1 MKTID
6 LFAGVG
12 GIRLGMEQAGFNTVF
27 SNDFDAKCQMTFDLN
42 FSDPSMTCES
52 IDDLDF
58 DSIPDFDVLTG
69 GFPCQ
74 PFSVAGKRGGFKDER
89 GNHFFTIAR
98 LIDLRRPTAFLLEN
112 VKGLLTH
119 DNGDTFN
126 TILGTLHK
134 LGYFIRWKVLNSKVH
149 ANIPQN
155 RERLFI
161 VGFKQEEHASKF
173 HFPEPIPLTKTYE
186 DFLEIR
192 EKWSRTKI
200 TEGKVYD
207 ALQEFGV
214 KEGYSYQWRYNY
226 IREHKAK
233 GCIPCLVTVGKS
245 PIIKSFEV
253 GWDSKIPIFRHLTT
267 KECFNLQGFPYDY
280 KMPYSFMHERHLYKQ
295 AGNSVTVPLIKRIA
309 DGIRISTTPTQTVNL
324 K

>member
-12 GIRLGMEQAGFNTVF
+12 GIRLGMEQAGFTTVF
-27 SNDFDAKCQMTFDLN
+27 SNDFDSKCQITFDLN
-42 FSDPSMTCES
+42 FSDPSMTCKS
-52 IDDLDF
+52 IDALDF

-112 VKGLLTH
+112 VKGLHTH
-119 DNGDTFN
+119 DGGDTFR
-126 TILGTLHK
+126 TILRTLYE

-295 AGNSVTVPLIKRIA
+295 AGNSVTIPLIKRIA
-309 DGIRISTTPTQTVNL
+309 DGIRISTTHHPNG
-324 K
+324 

>member
-12 GIRLGMEQAGFNTVF
+12 GIRLGMEQAGFTTVF
-27 SNDFDAKCQMTFDLN
+27 SNDFDAKCQITFDLN
-42 FSDPSMTCES
+42 FRDPSMTCES

-58 DSIPDFDVLTG
+58 DSIPYFDVLTG

-112 VKGLLTH
+112 VKGLLTN
-119 DNGDTFN
+119 DNKDTFN
-126 TILGTLHK
+126 TILETLYK
-134 LGYFIRWKVLNSKVH
+134 LGYSLHWKVLNSKIH

-161 VGFKQEEHASKF
+161 VGFKQEKHASKF
-173 HFPEPIPLTKTYE
+173 KFPEPETLTTTYK
-186 DFLEIR
+186 DFLEDKVDSKYFIQ
-192 EKWSRTKI
+192 ES
-200 TEGKVYD
+200 KVYD

-245 PIIKSFEV
+245 PIVKQ
-253 GWDSKIPIFRHLTT
+253 GWILRHLTP
-267 KECFNLQGFPYDY
+267 KECFNLQGFPEDY
-280 KMPYSFMHERHLYKQ
+280 RLPDIHDRHLYKQ
-295 AGNSVTVPLIKRIA
+295 AGNSVTVPLIKSIA
-309 DGIRISTTPTQTVNL
+309 DGIRISTA
-324 K
+324 

>member
-12 GIRLGMEQAGFNTVF
+12 GIRLGMEQAGFTTVF
-27 SNDFDAKCQMTFDLN
+27 SNDFDTKCQMTFDLN
-42 FSDPSMTCES
+42 FSNPSMTCKS

-112 VKGLLTH
+112 VKGLHTH
-119 DNGDTFN
+119 DGGDTFR
-126 TILGTLHK
+126 TILETLESIQYHVK
-134 LGYFIRWKVLNSKVH
+134 STILNSKVH

-186 DFLEIR
+186 DFLEDNVDSKYFIQ
-192 EKWSRTKI
+192 
-200 TEGKVYD
+200 EGKVYD

-226 IREHKAK
+226 VREHKAK

-245 PIIKSFEV
+245 PIIKQDELL
-253 GWDSKIPIFRHLTT
+253 RHLTP
-267 KECFNLQGFPYDY
+267 KECFNLQGFPKDY
-280 KMPYSFMHERHLYKQ
+280 RLPDIHERHLYKQ
-295 AGNSVTVPLIKRIA
+295 AGNSVTIPLIKRIA
-309 DGIRISTTPTQTVNL
+309 DGIRISTTHHPNG
-324 K
+324 

>member
-1 MKTID
+1 MDIIPQHSTRMVNMKTID

-12 GIRLGMEQAGFNTVF
+12 GIRLGMEQAGFTTVF
-27 SNDFDAKCQMTFDLN
+27 SNDFDVKCQMTFDLN

-119 DNGDTFN
+119 DGGDTFN
-126 TILGTLHK
+126 TILETLYK
-134 LGYFIRWKVLNSKVH
+134 LGYSIHWKVLNSKVH
-149 ANIPQN
+149 GNIPQN

-161 VGFKQEEHASKF
+161 IGFKHEKHASKF
-173 HFPEPIPLTKTYE
+173 HFPEPETLTATYE
-186 DFLEIR
+186 DFLEDKVDSKYFIQ
-192 EKWSRTKI
+192 ES
-200 TEGKVYD
+200 KVYD

-226 IREHKAK
+226 IREHKTK

-245 PIIKSFEV
+245 PIVKQ
-253 GWDSKIPIFRHLTT
+253 GWIHRHLTP

-280 KMPYSFMHERHLYKQ
+280 SLPAIHERHLYKQ
-295 AGNSVTVPLIKRIA
+295 AGNSVTVPLIKKIA
-309 DGIRISTTPTQTVNL
+309 DGIRVSTA
-324 K
+324 

>member
-27 SNDFDAKCQMTFDLN
+27 SNDFDTKCQMTFDLN
-42 FSDPSMTCES
+42 FSDPSMTCKS
-52 IDDLDF
+52 IDDLLHNE
-58 DSIPDFDVLTG
+58 IPDFDVLTG

-126 TILGTLHK
+126 TILETLYK
-134 LGYFIRWKVLNSKVH
+134 LGYSIHWKVLNSKVH

-161 VGFKQEEHASKF
+161 VGFKQEEHAAKF

-186 DFLEIR
+186 DFLEDNVDSKYFIQ
-192 EKWSRTKI
+192 
-200 TEGKVYD
+200 EGKVYD

-226 IREHKAK
+226 VREHKAK

-245 PIIKSFEV
+245 PIIKQDELL
-253 GWDSKIPIFRHLTT
+253 RHLTP
-267 KECFNLQGFPYDY
+267 KECFNLQGFPKDY
-280 KMPYSFMHERHLYKQ
+280 RLPDIHERHLYKQ
-295 AGNSVTVPLIKRIA
+295 AGNSVTIPLIKRIA
-309 DGIRISTTPTQTVNL
+309 DGIRISTTPHPNG
-324 K
+324 

>member
-12 GIRLGMEQAGFNTVF
+12 GIRLGMEQAGFTTVF

-119 DNGDTFN
+119 DNKDTFN
-126 TILGTLHK
+126 TILETLYK
-134 LGYFIRWKVLNSKVH
+134 LGYSLHWNVRNSKVH
-149 ANIPQN
+149 SNIPHN
-155 RERLFI
+155 RERIFI
-161 VGFKQEEHASKF
+161 VGFKHESHSAWFE
-173 HFPEPIPLTKTYE
+173 FPDEVKLTNTYE
-186 DFLEIR
+186 NFLEDEVDSKYFIQ
-192 EKWSRTKI
+192 
-200 TEGKVYD
+200 EGKVYD

-214 KEGYSYQWRYNY
+214 KEGFSYQWRYNY
-226 IREHKAK
+226 VREHKAK
-233 GCIPCLVTVGKS
+233 GCIPCLVTVGNS
-245 PIIKSFEV
+245 PIIKQ
-253 GWDSKIPIFRHLTT
+253 DDILRYLTP
-267 KECFNLQGFPYDY
+267 KECFNLQGFPKDY
-280 KMPYSFMHERHLYKQ
+280 KLPTDINKRHLYKQ
-295 AGNSVTVPLIKRIA
+295 AGNSVTVPLIKSIA
-309 DGIRISTTPTQTVNL
+309 DGIRISTA
-324 K
+324 

>member
-27 SNDFDAKCQMTFDLN
+27 SNDFDTKCQMTFDLN

-98 LIDLRRPTAFLLEN
+98 LIDLRRPKAFLLEN

-119 DNGDTFN
+119 DNGDTFR
-126 TILGTLHK
+126 TILETLENIQYHVK
-134 LGYFIRWKVLNSKVH
+134 YAILNSKVH

-161 VGFKQEEHASKF
+161 VGFKSKMAYDWF
-173 HFPEPIPLTKTYE
+173 KWPTKVELTTTVFDLLQSKVSDEYNV
-186 DFLEIR
+186 
-192 EKWSRTKI
+192 KP
-200 TEGKVYD
+200 KVYD
-207 ALQEFGV
+207 KLMEFGM
-214 KEGYSYQWRYNY
+214 KEGHVYQWRYNY
-226 IREHKAK
+226 VREHKHK
-233 GCIPCLVTVGKS
+233 GVSPCLVTVGPS
-245 PIIKSFEV
+245 PIVKVDDVI
-253 GWDSKIPIFRHLTT
+253 RHLTP
-267 KECFNLQGFPYDY
+267 KECFNLQGFNSNYQLPSIHD
-280 KMPYSFMHERHLYKQ
+280 RHLYKQ
-295 AGNSVTVPLIKRIA
+295 AGNSVTVPLIERIA
-309 DGIRISTTPTQTVNL
+309 EQIDRSAI
-324 K
+324 

>member
-12 GIRLGMEQAGFNTVF
+12 GIRLGMEQAGFTTVF

-112 VKGLLTH
+112 VKGLHTH
-119 DNGDTFN
+119 DGGDTFR
-126 TILGTLHK
+126 TILETLESIQYHVK
-134 LGYFIRWKVLNSKVH
+134 STVLNSKVH

-161 VGFKQEEHASKF
+161 VGFKQAEHAAKF
-173 HFPEPIPLTKTYE
+173 HFVAPELLTKTYE
-186 DFLEIR
+186 DFLEDKVDSKYFIQ
-192 EKWSRTKI
+192 ES
-200 TEGKVYD
+200 KVYD

-295 AGNSVTVPLIKRIA
+295 AGNSVTVPIIRRIA
-309 DGIRISTTPTQTVNL
+309 DGIRVSTA
-324 K
+324 

>member
-12 GIRLGMEQAGFNTVF
+12 GIRLGMEQAGFTTVF

-119 DNGDTFN
+119 DNKDTFN
-126 TILGTLHK
+126 TILETLYK
-134 LGYFIRWKVLNSKVH
+134 LGYSLHWKVLNSKIH

-161 VGFKQEEHASKF
+161 VGFKHQSHSSWFE
-173 HFPEPIPLTKTYE
+173 FPDKVDLTTTYE
-186 DFLEIR
+186 DFLEDKVDSKYFIQ
-192 EKWSRTKI
+192 ES
-200 TEGKVYD
+200 KVYD

-245 PIIKSFEV
+245 PIVKQ
-253 GWDSKIPIFRHLTT
+253 GWILRHLTP
-267 KECFNLQGFPYDY
+267 KECFNLQGFPEDY
-280 KMPYSFMHERHLYKQ
+280 RLPDIHDRHLYKQ

-309 DGIRISTTPTQTVNL
+309 DGIRISTA
-324 K
+324 

>member
-27 SNDFDAKCQMTFDLN
+27 SNDFDTKCQMTFDLN

-126 TILGTLHK
+126 TILGTLYK

-161 VGFKQEEHASKF
+161 VGFKQAEHAAKF
-173 HFPEPIPLTKTYE
+173 HFVAPELLTKTYE
-186 DFLEIR
+186 DFLEDEVDSKYFIQ
-192 EKWSRTKI
+192 
-200 TEGKVYD
+200 EGKVYD
-207 ALQEFGV
+207 ALQEFGI
-214 KEGYSYQWRYNY
+214 ESGYSYQWRYNY
-226 IREHKAK
+226 VREHKAK

-245 PIIKSFEV
+245 PIIKQDELL
-253 GWDSKIPIFRHLTT
+253 RHLTP
-267 KECFNLQGFPYDY
+267 KECFNLQGFPYE
-280 KMPYSFMHERHLYKQ
+280 YSLPDLHERHLYKQ
-295 AGNSVTVPLIKRIA
+295 AGNSVTIPLIKRIA
-309 DGIRISTTPTQTVNL
+309 DGIKVSTTPTQTVNL

>member
-1 MKTID
+1 MDIIPQHSTRMVNMKTID

-12 GIRLGMEQAGFNTVF
+12 GIRLGMEQAGFTTVF
-27 SNDFDAKCQMTFDLN
+27 SNDFDVKCQMTFDLN

-119 DNGDTFN
+119 DGGDTFN
-126 TILGTLHK
+126 TILETLYK
-134 LGYFIRWKVLNSKVH
+134 LGYSLHWKVLNSKIH

-161 VGFKQEEHASKF
+161 IGFKHEKHASKF
-173 HFPEPIPLTKTYE
+173 HFPEPETLTATYE
-186 DFLEIR
+186 DFLEDKVDSKYFIQ
-192 EKWSRTKI
+192 ES
-200 TEGKVYD
+200 KVYD

-226 IREHKAK
+226 IREHKTK

-245 PIIKSFEV
+245 PIVKQ
-253 GWDSKIPIFRHLTT
+253 GWIHRHLTP

-280 KMPYSFMHERHLYKQ
+280 SLPAIHERHLYKQ
-295 AGNSVTVPLIKRIA
+295 AGNSVTVPLIKKIA
-309 DGIRISTTPTQTVNL
+309 DGIRVSTA
-324 K
+324 

>member
-27 SNDFDAKCQMTFDLN
+27 SNDFDEKCQVTFDLN
-42 FSDPSMTCES
+42 FSDPSMTCKS
-52 IDDLDF
+52 IDELDF

-119 DNGDTFN
+119 DNGDTFR
-126 TILGTLHK
+126 TILETLKSMQYHVE
-134 LGYFIRWKVLNSKVH
+134 RVVLNSKIH

-155 RERLFI
+155 RERIFI
-161 VGFKQEEHASKF
+161 VGFKHESDSSWFE
-173 HFPEPIPLTKTYE
+173 FPDEVNLTTTYE
-186 DFLEIR
+186 DFLEDEVDSKYFIQ
-192 EKWSRTKI
+192 
-200 TEGKVYD
+200 EGKVYD

-226 IREHKAK
+226 VREHKAK
-233 GCIPCLVTVGKS
+233 GCIPCLVTVGNS
-245 PIIKSFEV
+245 PIIKQGEV
-253 GWDSKIPIFRHLTT
+253 LRYLTP
-267 KECFNLQGFPYDY
+267 KECFNLQGFPKDY
-280 KMPYSFMHERHLYKQ
+280 KLPTDINERHLYKQ

-309 DGIRISTTPTQTVNL
+309 DGIRISTA
-324 K
+324 

>member
-1 MKTID
+1 MVNMKTID

-42 FSDPSMTCES
+42 FSNPSMTCKS
-52 IDDLDF
+52 IDDLLHNE
-58 DSIPDFDVLTG
+58 IPDFDVLTG

-134 LGYFIRWKVLNSKVH
+134 LGYSIRWKVLNSKVH
-149 ANIPQN
+149 ASIPQN

-161 VGFKQEEHASKF
+161 VGFKQAEHAAKF
-173 HFPEPIPLTKTYE
+173 HFVAPELLTKTYE
-186 DFLEIR
+186 DFLEDKVDSKYFIQ
-192 EKWSRTKI
+192 ES
-200 TEGKVYD
+200 KVYD

-226 IREHKAK
+226 VREHKAK

-245 PIIKSFEV
+245 PIVKQ
-253 GWDSKIPIFRHLTT
+253 GWLLRHLTP
-267 KECFNLQGFPYDY
+267 KECFNLQGFPKDY
-280 KMPYSFMHERHLYKQ
+280 KLPDIHERHLYKQ
-295 AGNSVTVPLIKRIA
+295 AGNSVTVPIIRRIA
-309 DGIRISTTPTQTVNL
+309 DGIRVSTA
-324 K
+324 

>member
-12 GIRLGMEQAGFNTVF
+12 GIRLGMEQAGFTTVF
-27 SNDFDAKCQMTFDLN
+27 SNDFDANCQITFDLN
-42 FSDPSMTCES
+42 FSDPSMTCKS
-52 IDDLDF
+52 IDALDF
-58 DSIPDFDVLTG
+58 DNIPDFDVLTG

-112 VKGLLTH
+112 VKGLHTH
-119 DNGDTFN
+119 DGGDTFR
-126 TILGTLHK
+126 TILRTLYG

-186 DFLEIR
+186 DFLEDKVDSKYFIQ
-192 EKWSRTKI
+192 ES
-200 TEGKVYD
+200 KVYD

-245 PIIKSFEV
+245 PIIKQDELL
-253 GWDSKIPIFRHLTT
+253 RHLTP
-267 KECFNLQGFPYDY
+267 KECFNLQGFPKDY
-280 KMPYSFMHERHLYKQ
+280 RLPDIHERHLYKQ
-295 AGNSVTVPLIKRIA
+295 AGNSVTVPLIKRIT
-309 DGIRISTTPTQTVNL
+309 DGISTSTTPHSNG
-324 K
+324 

>member
-27 SNDFDAKCQMTFDLN
+27 SNDFDEKCQVTFDLN
-42 FSDPSMTCES
+42 FSDPSMTCKS
-52 IDDLDF
+52 IDELDF

-119 DNGDTFN
+119 DNKDTFN
-126 TILGTLHK
+126 TILETLYK
-134 LGYFIRWKVLNSKVH
+134 LGYSLHWKVLNSKIH

-173 HFPEPIPLTKTYE
+173 KFPEPETLTTTYE
-186 DFLEIR
+186 DFLEDKVDSKYFIQ
-192 EKWSRTKI
+192 ES
-200 TEGKVYD
+200 KVYD

-245 PIIKSFEV
+245 PIVKQ
-253 GWDSKIPIFRHLTT
+253 GWILRHLTP
-267 KECFNLQGFPYDY
+267 KECFNLQGFPEDY
-280 KMPYSFMHERHLYKQ
+280 RLPDIHDRHLYKQ

-309 DGIRISTTPTQTVNL
+309 DGIRISTA
-324 K
+324 

>member
-12 GIRLGMEQAGFNTVF
+12 GIRLGMEQAGFTTVF

-112 VKGLLTH
+112 VKGLLIH
-119 DNGDTFN
+119 DGGDTFN
-126 TILGTLHK
+126 TILETLYK
-134 LGYFIRWKVLNSKVH
+134 LGYSLHWKVLNSKIH

-161 VGFKQEEHASKF
+161 VGFKQEKHASKF
-173 HFPEPIPLTKTYE
+173 KFPEPETLTTTYK
-186 DFLEIR
+186 DFLEDKVDSKYFIQ
-192 EKWSRTKI
+192 ES
-200 TEGKVYD
+200 KVYD

-245 PIIKSFEV
+245 PIVKQ
-253 GWDSKIPIFRHLTT
+253 GWILRHLTP
-267 KECFNLQGFPYDY
+267 KECFNLQGFPEDY
-280 KMPYSFMHERHLYKQ
+280 RLPDIHDRHLYKQ

-309 DGIRISTTPTQTVNL
+309 DGIRISTA
-324 K
+324 

>member
-12 GIRLGMEQAGFNTVF
+12 GIRLGMEQAGFTTVF
-27 SNDFDAKCQMTFDLN
+27 SNDFDSKCQITFDLN
-42 FSDPSMTCES
+42 FSDPSMTCKS
-52 IDDLDF
+52 IDALDF

-119 DNGDTFN
+119 DDGDTFR
-126 TILGTLHK
+126 TILDTLYK
-134 LGYFIRWKVLNSKVH
+134 LGYSIRWKVLNSKVH

-161 VGFKQEEHASKF
+161 VGFKQMEHAGKF

-186 DFLEIR
+186 DLLEDNVDSKYFIQ
-192 EKWSRTKI
+192 
-200 TEGKVYD
+200 EGKVYD
-207 ALQEFGV
+207 ALKEFGI

-226 IREHKAK
+226 VREHKSK

-245 PIIKSFEV
+245 PIIKQDELL
-253 GWDSKIPIFRHLTT
+253 RHLTP
-267 KECFNLQGFPYDY
+267 KECFNLQGFPKDY
-280 KMPYSFMHERHLYKQ
+280 RLPDIHERHLYKQ
-295 AGNSVTVPLIKRIA
+295 AGNSVTIPLIKRIA
-309 DGIRISTTPTQTVNL
+309 DGIKVSITPTQTVNL

>member
-12 GIRLGMEQAGFNTVF
+12 GIRLGMEQVGFTTVF
-27 SNDFDAKCQMTFDLN
+27 SNDFDEKCQMTFDLN
-42 FSDPSMTCES
+42 FSNPSMTCES

-112 VKGLLTH
+112 VKGLHTH
-119 DNGDTFN
+119 DGGDTFR
-126 TILGTLHK
+126 TILETLESIQYHVK
-134 LGYFIRWKVLNSKVH
+134 STVLNSKVH

-161 VGFKQEEHASKF
+161 VGFKQEEPAAKF

-186 DFLEIR
+186 DFLEDNVDSKYFIQ
-192 EKWSRTKI
+192 
-200 TEGKVYD
+200 EGKVYD

-214 KEGYSYQWRYNY
+214 KKGYSYQWRYNY
-226 IREHKAK
+226 VREHKAK

-245 PIIKSFEV
+245 PIIKQDELL
-253 GWDSKIPIFRHLTT
+253 RHLTP
-267 KECFNLQGFPYDY
+267 KECFNLQGFPKDY
-280 KMPYSFMHERHLYKQ
+280 RLPDIHERHLYKQ
-295 AGNSVTVPLIKRIA
+295 AGNSVTIPLIKRIA
-309 DGIRISTTPTQTVNL
+309 DGIRISTTPHSNG
-324 K
+324 

>member
-12 GIRLGMEQAGFNTVF
+12 GIRLGMEQAGFTTVF
-27 SNDFDAKCQMTFDLN
+27 SNDFDAKCQITFDLN

-119 DNGDTFN
+119 DGGDTFN
-126 TILGTLHK
+126 TILETLYK
-134 LGYFIRWKVLNSKVH
+134 LGYSLYWKVLNSKVH
-149 ANIPQN
+149 VNIPQN

-161 VGFKQEEHASKF
+161 VGFKHEKHSYKF
-173 HFPEPIPLTKTYE
+173 NFGEPETLTKTYK
-186 DFLEIR
+186 DFLEDEVSSKYFIQ
-192 EKWSRTKI
+192 
-200 TEGKVYD
+200 EGKVYD

-226 IREHKAK
+226 VREHKAK

-245 PIIKSFEV
+245 PIIRQGE
-253 GWDSKIPIFRHLTT
+253 ILRHLTP
-267 KECFNLQGFPYDY
+267 KECFNLQGFPKDY
-280 KMPYSFMHERHLYKQ
+280 SIPAIHERHLYKQ
-295 AGNSVTVPLIKRIA
+295 AGNSVTVPLIKKIA
-309 DGIRISTTPTQTVNL
+309 DGIRVATTPTQMVNL